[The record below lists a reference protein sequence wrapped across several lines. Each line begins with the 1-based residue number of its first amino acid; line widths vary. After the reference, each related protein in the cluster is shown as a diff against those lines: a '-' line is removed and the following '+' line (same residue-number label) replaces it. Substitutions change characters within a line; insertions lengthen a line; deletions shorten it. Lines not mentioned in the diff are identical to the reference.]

1 MVTGK
6 KISEELNQ
14 KKYNTIKN
22 NRDKKIIAKQKLVEE
37 IKQEAHEQLLPT
49 IKKKMMETTN
59 LIISILKEK
68 GANNVNSNQIMSL
81 IAKKSMYEIAT
92 GSNNSY
98 SSQEIAIAFNLYLE
112 MINKINEIK
121 AFSPTVESFCVF
133 AGISTTTYENYR
145 VDPEKKEIMDF
156 IHSYLLGSL
165 STSALNGEVKEISA
179 IYIQKTMGKVE
190 QQAPTVVEYKKTAN
204 VDDIRQQINNLKRDK
219 IIYDAEFIEEK
230 DE

>member
-6 KISEELNQ
+6 KINDEKNK
-14 KKYNTIKN
+14 KKYDTIKK
-22 NRDKKIIAKQKLVEE
+22 NRDKKIIEKQKLVQE
-37 IKQEAHEQLLPT
+37 IKDEAHERLLPS
-49 IKKKMMETTN
+49 IKEKMVETTN
-59 LIISILKEK
+59 LIMNMLKEK
-68 GANNVNSNQIMSL
+68 GATNVNSNQIMSL

-98 SSQEIAIAFNLYLE
+98 SSQEIVIAFNLYLE

-121 AFSPTVESFCVF
+121 SFSPTVESFCVF
-133 AGISTTTYENYR
+133 LGISTTTYENYR
-145 VDPEKKEIMDF
+145 VDPERKEIMDF

-165 STSALNGEVKEISA
+165 SSSALNGEVKEISA

-204 VDDIRQQINNLKRDK
+204 VDDIRKQINNLKRDK
-219 IIYDAEFIEEK
+219 IIYDAEFIEENY
-230 DE
+230 E